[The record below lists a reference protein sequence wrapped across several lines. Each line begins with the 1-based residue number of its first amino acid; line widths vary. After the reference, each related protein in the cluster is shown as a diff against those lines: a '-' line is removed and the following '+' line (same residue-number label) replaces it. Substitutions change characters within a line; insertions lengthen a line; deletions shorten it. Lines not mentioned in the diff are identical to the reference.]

1 MDSFFFFLLFLQNT
15 LASIFVFAYHEIII
29 HVNLTLYELSHE
41 LLFSFFSSNSDN
53 FNLLYG
59 SQADNKFHHYRI
71 VWDGINSVQIF
82 VDYVHHQTITGSQ
95 FVPTVDLQ
103 SGADK
108 KGLQIILASWFPNA
122 WAGSPEFST
131 CVAEISSVNI
141 TGTIA

>member
-1 MDSFFFFLLFLQNT
+1 MFFWLYHKIFY
-15 LASIFVFAYHEIII
+15 SI
-29 HVNLTLYELSHE
+29 NLTYFNFISWN
-41 LLFSFFSSNSDN
+41 SFFSLFFFHSDN

-59 SQADNKFHHYRI
+59 NQADNKFHHYRI
-71 VWDGINSVQIF
+71 IWDGIDTVKIY
-82 VDYVHHQTITGSQ
+82 VDYVHHQTITGKQ
-95 FVPTVDLQ
+95 FVPTIDLE

>member
-1 MDSFFFFLLFLQNT
+1 MFSFFF
-15 LASIFVFAYHEIII
+15 H
-29 HVNLTLYELSHE
+29 
-41 LLFSFFSSNSDN
+41 SDN

-59 SQADNKFHHYRI
+59 NQADNKFHHYRI
-71 VWDGINSVQIF
+71 IWDGIDTVKIY
-82 VDYVHHQTITGSQ
+82 VDYVHHQTITGKQ
-95 FVPTVDLQ
+95 FVPTIDLE

>member
-1 MDSFFFFLLFLQNT
+1 MFFWLYHKIFY
-15 LASIFVFAYHEIII
+15 SI
-29 HVNLTLYELSHE
+29 NLTYFNFISWNSF
-41 LLFSFFSSNSDN
+41 LFSFFFHSDN

-59 SQADNKFHHYRI
+59 NQADNKFHHYRI
-71 VWDGINSVQIF
+71 IWDGIDTVKIY
-82 VDYVHHQTITGSQ
+82 VDYVHHQTITGKQ
-95 FVPTVDLQ
+95 FVPTIDLE